1 MNIVLP
7 DRNGNAIINAVQMW
21 RTQLYCI
28 FYCERSVP
36 PGRKRLIQMSYIKN
50 KLQEIIKKEKV
61 LVIAAIAAV
70 VSMFFVPPSMAYMA
84 YIDVRV
90 LCLLF
95 SLMAVVAGFQSCRVF
110 EAMAQK
116 MLIGEKKLRTI
127 GWVLVA
133 LPFFTSML
141 ITNDVA
147 LITFVPF
154 TMLVLK
160 MVGGEKEAA
169 LIVVLQTVAAN
180 LGSMATPF
188 GNPQNLFLYA
198 YYNMTGSEF
207 FGTVLPLAIVSFIAI
222 WLCGFMVTSRAIRV
236 SFNGK
241 ACIQN
246 KGRLGVYAILFVLCL
261 LAVLR
266 IAPYWMVTA
275 MVAIALLILD
285 RKLLLKVDYALLLT
299 FICFFIFAGNMGEI
313 SAVKSFLAGIMEQ
326 NALLTSALASQVI
339 SNVPAAVLLSEF
351 TENGRDLLAGV
362 NIGGLGTPIA
372 SLASLISLKL
382 YSADANAATGGTG
395 RYMKLFI
402 IFNVVGLGLL
412 LGFQMLIG

>member
-1 MNIVLP
+1 MV
-7 DRNGNAIINAVQMW
+7 
-21 RTQLYCI
+21 
-28 FYCERSVP
+28 
-36 PGRKRLIQMSYIKN
+36 MSFN
-50 KLQEIIKKEKV
+50 KSKVREILQKEKV

-70 VSMFFVPPSMAYMA
+70 VSMFFVPPTMA
-84 YIDVRV
+84 YIDYIDLRV

-95 SLMAVVAGFQSCRVF
+95 SLMAVVAGFQSCHVF
-110 EAMAQK
+110 EALAQK
-116 MLIGEKKLRTI
+116 MLAGEKKLRTI

-160 MVGGEKEAA
+160 MVGAEKEAA

-188 GNPQNLFLYA
+188 GNPQNLYLYA
-198 YYNMTGSEF
+198 NYNMTGSVF
-207 FGTVLPLAIVSFIAI
+207 FGTVLPLTLVSLVALWF
-222 WLCGFMVTSRAIRV
+222 CGYMVSGHGIQV
-236 SFNGK
+236 NFSGK
-241 ACIQN
+241 ACIHN
-246 KGRLGVYAILFVLCL
+246 KVKLGVYVVLFILCL

-266 IAPYWMVTA
+266 IAPYWAVTA
-275 MVAIALLILD
+275 MVAIALLVLD

-313 SAVKSFLAGIMEQ
+313 SAVQNFLAGIMEK
-326 NALLTSALASQVI
+326 NTLLTAALSSQVI

-351 TENGRDLLAGV
+351 TENGRALLAGV

-382 YSADANAATGGTG
+382 YSAEAGTATGGTG
-395 RYMKLFI
+395 RYMKLFV
-402 IFNVVGLGLL
+402 IFNVVGLILL
-412 LGFQMLIG
+412 LGFQMMIG

>member
-1 MNIVLP
+1 MV
-7 DRNGNAIINAVQMW
+7 
-21 RTQLYCI
+21 
-28 FYCERSVP
+28 
-36 PGRKRLIQMSYIKN
+36 MSFN
-50 KLQEIIKKEKV
+50 KSKVREILQKEKV

-70 VSMFFVPPSMAYMA
+70 VSMFFVPPTMAYID

-95 SLMAVVAGFQSCRVF
+95 SLMAVVAGFQSCHVF
-110 EAMAQK
+110 EALAQK
-116 MLIGEKKLRTI
+116 MLAGEKKLRTI

-160 MVGGEKEAA
+160 MVGAEKEAA

-188 GNPQNLFLYA
+188 GNPQNLYLYA
-198 YYNMTGSEF
+198 NYNMTGSEF
-207 FGTVLPLAIVSFIAI
+207 FGTVLPLTLVSLVALWF
-222 WLCGFMVTSRAIRV
+222 CGYMVSGHGIQV
-236 SFNGK
+236 NFSGK
-241 ACIQN
+241 ACIHN
-246 KGRLGVYAILFVLCL
+246 KVKLGVYVVLFILCL

-266 IAPYWMVTA
+266 IAPYWAVTA
-275 MVAIALLILD
+275 MVAIALLVLD
-285 RKLLLKVDYALLLT
+285 HKLLLKVDYALLLT

-313 SAVKSFLAGIMEQ
+313 SAVQNFLAGIMEK
-326 NALLTSALASQVI
+326 NTLLTAALSSQVI

-351 TENGRDLLAGV
+351 TENGRALLAGV

-382 YSADANAATGGTG
+382 YSAEAGTATGGTG
-395 RYMKLFI
+395 RYMKLFM
-402 IFNVVGLGLL
+402 IFNVVGLILL
-412 LGFQMLIG
+412 LGFQMMIG

>member
-1 MNIVLP
+1 MV
-7 DRNGNAIINAVQMW
+7 
-21 RTQLYCI
+21 
-28 FYCERSVP
+28 
-36 PGRKRLIQMSYIKN
+36 MSFN
-50 KLQEIIKKEKV
+50 KSKVREILQKEKV

-70 VSMFFVPPSMAYMA
+70 VSMFFVPPTMAYID

-95 SLMAVVAGFQSCRVF
+95 SLMAVVAGFQSCHVF
-110 EAMAQK
+110 EALAQK
-116 MLIGEKKLRTI
+116 MLAGEKKLRTI

-133 LPFFTSML
+133 LPFFTSMV

-160 MVGGEKEAA
+160 MVGAEKEAA

-188 GNPQNLFLYA
+188 GNPQNLYLYA
-198 YYNMTGSEF
+198 NYNMTGSEF
-207 FGTVLPLAIVSFIAI
+207 FGTVLPLMLVSLVALWF
-222 WLCGFMVTSRAIRV
+222 CGYMVSGHGIQV
-236 SFNGK
+236 NFSGK
-241 ACIQN
+241 ACIHN
-246 KGRLGVYAILFVLCL
+246 KVKLGVYVVLFILCL

-266 IAPYWMVTA
+266 IAPYWAVTA
-275 MVAIALLILD
+275 MVAIALLVLD

-313 SAVKSFLAGIMEQ
+313 SAMQNFLAGIMEK
-326 NALLTSALASQVI
+326 NTLLTAALSSQVI

-351 TENGRDLLAGV
+351 TENGRALLAGV

-382 YSADANAATGGTG
+382 YSAEAGTATGGTG
-395 RYMKLFI
+395 RYMKLFM
-402 IFNVVGLGLL
+402 IFNVVGLILL
-412 LGFQMLIG
+412 LGFQMMIG

>member
-1 MNIVLP
+1 MV
-7 DRNGNAIINAVQMW
+7 
-21 RTQLYCI
+21 
-28 FYCERSVP
+28 
-36 PGRKRLIQMSYIKN
+36 MSFN
-50 KLQEIIKKEKV
+50 KSKVREILQKEKV

-70 VSMFFVPPSMAYMA
+70 VSMFFVPPTMAYID

-95 SLMAVVAGFQSCRVF
+95 SLMAVVAGFQSCHVF
-110 EAMAQK
+110 EALAQK
-116 MLIGEKKLRTI
+116 MLAGEKKLRTI

-160 MVGGEKEAA
+160 MVGAEKEAA

-188 GNPQNLFLYA
+188 GNPQNLYLYA
-198 YYNMTGSEF
+198 NYNMTGSEF
-207 FGTVLPLAIVSFIAI
+207 FGTVLPLTLVSLVALWF
-222 WLCGFMVTSRAIRV
+222 CGYMVSGHGIQV
-236 SFNGK
+236 NFSGK
-241 ACIQN
+241 ACIHN
-246 KGRLGVYAILFVLCL
+246 KVKLGVYAVMFILCL

-266 IAPYWMVTA
+266 IAPYWAVTA
-275 MVAIALLILD
+275 MVAIALLVLD

-313 SAVKSFLAGIMEQ
+313 SAVQNFLAGIMEK
-326 NALLTSALASQVI
+326 NTLLTAALSSQVI

-351 TENGRDLLAGV
+351 TENGRALLAGV

-382 YSADANAATGGTG
+382 YSAEAGTATGGTG
-395 RYMKLFI
+395 RYMKLFM
-402 IFNVVGLGLL
+402 IFNVVGLILL
-412 LGFQMLIG
+412 LGFQMMIG

>member
-1 MNIVLP
+1 MV
-7 DRNGNAIINAVQMW
+7 
-21 RTQLYCI
+21 
-28 FYCERSVP
+28 
-36 PGRKRLIQMSYIKN
+36 MSFN
-50 KLQEIIKKEKV
+50 KSKVREILQKEKV

-70 VSMFFVPPSMAYMA
+70 VSMFFVPPTMAYID

-95 SLMAVVAGFQSCRVF
+95 SLMAVVAGFQSCHVF
-110 EAMAQK
+110 EALAQK
-116 MLIGEKKLRTI
+116 MLAGEKKLRTI

-160 MVGGEKEAA
+160 MVGAEKEAA

-188 GNPQNLFLYA
+188 GNPQNLYLYA
-198 YYNMTGSEF
+198 NYNMTGSEF
-207 FGTVLPLAIVSFIAI
+207 FGTVLPLTLVSIVALWF
-222 WLCGFMVTSRAIRV
+222 CGYMVSGHGIQV
-236 SFNGK
+236 NFSGK
-241 ACIQN
+241 ACIHN
-246 KGRLGVYAILFVLCL
+246 KVKLGVYVVLFILCL

-266 IAPYWMVTA
+266 IAPYWTVTA
-275 MVAIALLILD
+275 MVAIALLVLD

-313 SAVKSFLAGIMEQ
+313 SAVQYFLAGIMEK
-326 NALLTSALASQVI
+326 NTLLTAALSSQVI

-351 TENGRDLLAGV
+351 TENGRALLAGV

-382 YSADANAATGGTG
+382 YSAEAGTATGGTG
-395 RYMKLFI
+395 RYMKLFM
-402 IFNVVGLGLL
+402 IFNVVGLILL
-412 LGFQMLIG
+412 LGFQMMIG

>member
-1 MNIVLP
+1 
-7 DRNGNAIINAVQMW
+7 
-21 RTQLYCI
+21 
-28 FYCERSVP
+28 
-36 PGRKRLIQMSYIKN
+36 MSFIKN

-61 LVIAAIAAV
+61 LIIAAMAAV
-70 VSMFFVPPSMAYMA
+70 ISMFFVPPTMAYIE

-95 SLMAVVAGFQSCRVF
+95 SLMAVVAGFQSCHVF
-110 EAMAQK
+110 EALAQK
-116 MLIGEKKLRTI
+116 MLTGEKKLRTI

-169 LIVVLQTVAAN
+169 LVVVLQTVAAN

-198 YYNMTGSEF
+198 NYNMTGREF
-207 FGTVLPLAIVSFIAI
+207 LGTVLPLTVISLAIL
-222 WLCGFMVTSRAIRV
+222 WLCGFMISGRSIQVNFS
-236 SFNGK
+236 GK

-246 KGRLGVYAILFVLCL
+246 KGRLGVYVILFVLCL

-266 IAPYWMVTA
+266 IAPYWIVTA
-275 MVAIALLILD
+275 VVAIALLILD

-313 SAVKSFLAGIMEQ
+313 STVKSFLAGIMER
-326 NALLTSALASQVI
+326 NSLLTSSLASQVI

-351 TENGRDLLAGV
+351 TENGRALLAGV

-382 YSADANAATGGTG
+382 YAADANTATGGTG
-395 RYMKLFI
+395 RYMKLFM
-402 IFNVVGLGLL
+402 IFNVVGLALL
-412 LGFQMLIG
+412 LGFQLLIG

>member
-1 MNIVLP
+1 MS
-7 DRNGNAIINAVQMW
+7 INK
-21 RTQLYCI
+21 
-28 FYCERSVP
+28 S
-36 PGRKRLIQMSYIKN
+36 
-50 KLQEIIKKEKV
+50 KLREIIQKEKV
-61 LVIAAIAAV
+61 LIIAAIAAV
-70 VSMFFVPPSMAYMA
+70 VSMFFVPPTMAYID

-110 EAMAQK
+110 EALAQK
-116 MLIGEKKLRTI
+116 MLAGEKKLRTI

-188 GNPQNLFLYA
+188 GNPQNLYLYA
-198 YYNMTGSEF
+198 NYNMSGADF
-207 FGTVLPLAIVSFIAI
+207 FGTVLPLAAVSLAVL
-222 WLCGFMVTSRAIRV
+222 WLCGFLVSGRSIQV
-236 SFNGK
+236 SFSGK
-241 ACIQN
+241 ACIEN
-246 KGRLGVYAILFVLCL
+246 KGKLGVYAILFVLCL

-266 IAPYWMVTA
+266 IVPYGIVTA
-275 MVAIALLILD
+275 VVAIALVVLD

-313 SAVKSFLAGIMEQ
+313 SAVQNFLAGIMEK

-351 TENGRDLLAGV
+351 TENGRTLLAGV

-382 YSADANAATGGTG
+382 YSADAGAATGGTG
-395 RYMKLFI
+395 RYMKLFM
-402 IFNVVGLGLL
+402 IFNVVGLVLL

>member
-1 MNIVLP
+1 
-7 DRNGNAIINAVQMW
+7 
-21 RTQLYCI
+21 
-28 FYCERSVP
+28 
-36 PGRKRLIQMSYIKN
+36 MSFN
-50 KLQEIIKKEKV
+50 KSKVREILQKEKV

-70 VSMFFVPPSMAYMA
+70 VSMFFVPPTMAYID

-95 SLMAVVAGFQSCRVF
+95 SLMAVVAGFQSCHVF
-110 EAMAQK
+110 EALAQK
-116 MLIGEKKLRTI
+116 MLAGEKKLRTI
-127 GWVLVA
+127 GWMLVA

-160 MVGGEKEAA
+160 MVGAEKEAA

-188 GNPQNLFLYA
+188 GNPQNLYLYA
-198 YYNMTGSEF
+198 NYNMTGSEF
-207 FGTVLPLAIVSFIAI
+207 FGTVLPLTLVSLVALWF
-222 WLCGFMVTSRAIRV
+222 CGYMVSGHGIQV
-236 SFNGK
+236 NFSGK
-241 ACIQN
+241 VCIHN
-246 KGRLGVYAILFVLCL
+246 KVKLGVYVVLFILCL

-266 IAPYWMVTA
+266 IAPYWVVTA
-275 MVAIALLILD
+275 MVAIALLMLD

-313 SAVKSFLAGIMEQ
+313 SAVQNFLAGIMEK
-326 NALLTSALASQVI
+326 NTLLTAALSSQVI

-351 TENGRDLLAGV
+351 TENGHALLAGV

-382 YSADANAATGGTG
+382 YSAEAGTATGGTG
-395 RYMKLFI
+395 RYMKLFM
-402 IFNVVGLGLL
+402 IFNVVGLILL
-412 LGFQMLIG
+412 LGFQMMIG

>member
-1 MNIVLP
+1 M
-7 DRNGNAIINAVQMW
+7 
-21 RTQLYCI
+21 YCI
-28 FYCERSVP
+28 FYFRRSVP
-36 PGRKRLIQMSYIKN
+36 AGRKKLTYMNFN
-50 KLQEIIKKEKV
+50 KSKLREILKKEKV
-61 LVIAAIAAV
+61 LVIAAMAAV
-70 VSMFFVPPSMAYMA
+70 VSMFFVPPTMAYID

-95 SLMAVVAGFQSCRVF
+95 SLMAVVAGFQSCHVF
-110 EAMAQK
+110 EALAQK
-116 MLIGEKKLRTI
+116 MLAGEKKLRTI

-188 GNPQNLFLYA
+188 GNPQNLYLYA
-198 YYNMTGSEF
+198 NYNMTGSEF
-207 FGTVLPLAIVSFIAI
+207 FGTVLPLAAVSLAALWI
-222 WLCGFMVTSRAIRV
+222 CGFMVSGRSIQV
-236 SFNGK
+236 NFSGK
-241 ACIQN
+241 AYIQN
-246 KGRLGVYAILFVLCL
+246 KMRLGVYVVLFVFCL

-266 IAPYWMVTA
+266 IAPYWAVTGV
-275 MVAIALLILD
+275 VAISLLVLD

-299 FICFFIFAGNMGEI
+299 FICFFIFAGNMGKI
-313 SAVKSFLAGIMEQ
+313 PDVQNFLAGIMEKST
-326 NALLTSALASQVI
+326 LLTSALTSQVI

-351 TENGRDLLAGV
+351 TENGRALLAGV

-382 YSADANAATGGTG
+382 YSAEAGTATGGTG
-395 RYMKLFI
+395 RYMKFFM
-402 IFNVVGLGLL
+402 IFNVVGLVLL

>member
-1 MNIVLP
+1 
-7 DRNGNAIINAVQMW
+7 
-21 RTQLYCI
+21 
-28 FYCERSVP
+28 
-36 PGRKRLIQMSYIKN
+36 MSFN
-50 KLQEIIKKEKV
+50 KSKVREILQKEKV

-70 VSMFFVPPSMAYMA
+70 VSMFFVPPTMAYID

-95 SLMAVVAGFQSCRVF
+95 SLMAVVAGFQSCHVF
-110 EAMAQK
+110 EALAQK
-116 MLIGEKKLRTI
+116 MLAGEKKLRTI
-127 GWVLVA
+127 GWMLVA

-160 MVGGEKEAA
+160 MVGAEKEAA
-169 LIVVLQTVAAN
+169 LVVVLQTVAAN

-188 GNPQNLFLYA
+188 GNPQNLYLYA
-198 YYNMTGSEF
+198 NYNMTGSEF
-207 FGTVLPLAIVSFIAI
+207 FGTVLPLTLVSLVALWF
-222 WLCGFMVTSRAIRV
+222 CGYMVSGHGIQV
-236 SFNGK
+236 NFSGK
-241 ACIQN
+241 ACIHN
-246 KGRLGVYAILFVLCL
+246 KVKLGVYVVLFILCL

-266 IAPYWMVTA
+266 IAPYWAVTA
-275 MVAIALLILD
+275 MVAIALLVLD

-313 SAVKSFLAGIMEQ
+313 SAVQNFLAGIMEK
-326 NALLTSALASQVI
+326 NTLLTAALSSQVI

-351 TENGRDLLAGV
+351 TENGRALLAGV

-382 YSADANAATGGTG
+382 YSAEAGTAAGGTG
-395 RYMKLFI
+395 RYMKLFM
-402 IFNVVGLGLL
+402 IFNVIGLVLL
-412 LGFQMLIG
+412 LGFQMMIG

>member
-1 MNIVLP
+1 MV
-7 DRNGNAIINAVQMW
+7 
-21 RTQLYCI
+21 
-28 FYCERSVP
+28 
-36 PGRKRLIQMSYIKN
+36 MSFN
-50 KLQEIIKKEKV
+50 KSKMREILQKEKV

-70 VSMFFVPPSMAYMA
+70 VSMFFVPPTMAYID

-95 SLMAVVAGFQSCRVF
+95 SLMAVVAGFQSCHVF
-110 EAMAQK
+110 EALAQK
-116 MLIGEKKLRTI
+116 MLAGEKKLRTI

-160 MVGGEKEAA
+160 MVGAEKEAA

-188 GNPQNLFLYA
+188 GNPQNLYLYA
-198 YYNMTGSEF
+198 NYNMTGSEF
-207 FGTVLPLAIVSFIAI
+207 FGTVLPLTLVSLVALWF
-222 WLCGFMVTSRAIRV
+222 CGYMVSGHGIQV
-236 SFNGK
+236 NFSGK
-241 ACIQN
+241 ACIHN
-246 KGRLGVYAILFVLCL
+246 KVKLGVYIVLFILCL

-266 IAPYWMVTA
+266 IAPYWAVTA
-275 MVAIALLILD
+275 MVAIALLVLD

-313 SAVKSFLAGIMEQ
+313 SAVQNFLAGIMEK
-326 NALLTSALASQVI
+326 NALLTAALSSQVI

-351 TENGRDLLAGV
+351 TENGRALLAGV

-382 YSADANAATGGTG
+382 YSAEAGTATGGTG
-395 RYMKLFI
+395 RYMKLFM
-402 IFNVVGLGLL
+402 IFNVVGLILL
-412 LGFQMLIG
+412 LGFQMMIG

>member
-1 MNIVLP
+1 
-7 DRNGNAIINAVQMW
+7 
-21 RTQLYCI
+21 
-28 FYCERSVP
+28 
-36 PGRKRLIQMSYIKN
+36 MSFN
-50 KLQEIIKKEKV
+50 KSKLREIIQKEKV
-61 LVIAAIAAV
+61 LIIAAIAAV
-70 VSMFFVPPSMAYMA
+70 VSMFFVPPTMAYID

-110 EAMAQK
+110 EALAQK
-116 MLIGEKKLRTI
+116 MLTGEKKLRTI

-180 LGSMATPF
+180 LGSMTTPF
-188 GNPQNLFLYA
+188 GNPQNLYLYA
-198 YYNMTGSEF
+198 NYNMSGADF
-207 FGTVLPLAIVSFIAI
+207 FKTVLPLAAVSLSAL
-222 WLCGFMVTSRAIRV
+222 WLCGFLVSGRSIQV
-236 SFNGK
+236 SFSGK
-241 ACIQN
+241 ACIEN
-246 KGRLGVYAILFVLCL
+246 KGKLGVYAILFVLCL

-266 IAPYWMVTA
+266 IAPYGIVTA
-275 MVAIALLILD
+275 VVAIALLVLD

-313 SAVKSFLAGIMEQ
+313 SAVQNFLAGIMEK

-351 TENGRDLLAGV
+351 TENGRTLLAGV

-382 YSADANAATGGTG
+382 YAADAGTATGGTG
-395 RYMKLFI
+395 RYMKLFML
-402 IFNVVGLGLL
+402 FNVVGLILL

>member
-1 MNIVLP
+1 MV
-7 DRNGNAIINAVQMW
+7 
-21 RTQLYCI
+21 
-28 FYCERSVP
+28 
-36 PGRKRLIQMSYIKN
+36 MSFN
-50 KLQEIIKKEKV
+50 KSKVREILQKEKV

-70 VSMFFVPPSMAYMA
+70 VSMFFVPPTMAYID

-95 SLMAVVAGFQSCRVF
+95 SLMAVVAGFQSCHVF
-110 EAMAQK
+110 EALAQK
-116 MLIGEKKLRTI
+116 MLAGEKKLRTI

-160 MVGGEKEAA
+160 MVGAEKEAA

-188 GNPQNLFLYA
+188 GNPQNLYLYA
-198 YYNMTGSEF
+198 NYNMTGSEF
-207 FGTVLPLAIVSFIAI
+207 FGTVLPLTLVSLVALWF
-222 WLCGFMVTSRAIRV
+222 CGYMVSGHGIQV
-236 SFNGK
+236 NFSGK
-241 ACIQN
+241 ACIHN
-246 KGRLGVYAILFVLCL
+246 KVKLGVYVVLFILCL

-266 IAPYWMVTA
+266 IAPYWAVTA
-275 MVAIALLILD
+275 MVAIALLVLD

-313 SAVKSFLAGIMEQ
+313 SAVQNFLAGIMEK
-326 NALLTSALASQVI
+326 NTLLTAALSSQVI

-351 TENGRDLLAGV
+351 TENGRALLAGV

-382 YSADANAATGGTG
+382 YSAEAGTATGGTG
-395 RYMKLFI
+395 RYMKLFM
-402 IFNVVGLGLL
+402 IFNVVGLILL
-412 LGFQMLIG
+412 LGFQMMIG

>member
-1 MNIVLP
+1 MV
-7 DRNGNAIINAVQMW
+7 
-21 RTQLYCI
+21 
-28 FYCERSVP
+28 
-36 PGRKRLIQMSYIKN
+36 MSFN
-50 KLQEIIKKEKV
+50 KSKVREILQKEKV

-70 VSMFFVPPSMAYMA
+70 VSMFFVPPTMAYID

-95 SLMAVVAGFQSCRVF
+95 SLMAVVAGFQSCHVF
-110 EAMAQK
+110 EALAQK
-116 MLIGEKKLRTI
+116 MLAGEKKLRTI
-127 GWVLVA
+127 GWMLVA

-160 MVGGEKEAA
+160 MVGAEKEAA

-188 GNPQNLFLYA
+188 GNPQNLYLYA
-198 YYNMTGSEF
+198 NYNMTGSEF
-207 FGTVLPLAIVSFIAI
+207 FGTVLPLTLVSLVALWF
-222 WLCGFMVTSRAIRV
+222 CGYMVSGHGIQV
-236 SFNGK
+236 NFSGK
-241 ACIQN
+241 VCIHN
-246 KGRLGVYAILFVLCL
+246 KVKLGVYVVLFILCL

-266 IAPYWMVTA
+266 IAPYWVVTA
-275 MVAIALLILD
+275 MVAIALLMLD

-313 SAVKSFLAGIMEQ
+313 SAVQNFLAGIMEK
-326 NALLTSALASQVI
+326 NTLLTAALSSQVI

-351 TENGRDLLAGV
+351 TENGHALLAGV

-382 YSADANAATGGTG
+382 YSAEAGTATGGTG
-395 RYMKLFI
+395 RYMKLFM
-402 IFNVVGLGLL
+402 IFNVVGLILL
-412 LGFQMLIG
+412 LGFQMMIG

>member
-1 MNIVLP
+1 
-7 DRNGNAIINAVQMW
+7 
-21 RTQLYCI
+21 
-28 FYCERSVP
+28 
-36 PGRKRLIQMSYIKN
+36 MSFN
-50 KLQEIIKKEKV
+50 KSKLREIIQKEKV
-61 LVIAAIAAV
+61 LIIAAIAAV
-70 VSMFFVPPSMAYMA
+70 VSMFFVPPTMA
-84 YIDVRV
+84 YIDYFDVRV

-110 EAMAQK
+110 EALAQK
-116 MLIGEKKLRTI
+116 MLTGEKKLRTI
-127 GWVLVA
+127 GWLLVA

-198 YYNMTGSEF
+198 NYNMTGGTF
-207 FGTVLPLAIVSFIAI
+207 FGTVLPLAVVSLVALWF
-222 WLCGFMVTSRAIRV
+222 CGFMVSGRSIQV
-236 SFNGK
+236 NFSGK
-241 ACIQN
+241 TCIEN
-246 KGRLGVYAILFVLCL
+246 KGKLGVYAILFVLCL

-266 IAPYWMVTA
+266 IAPYGIVTA
-275 MVAIALLILD
+275 VVAIALVVLD

-313 SAVKSFLAGIMEQ
+313 SAVQNFLAGIMEK

-351 TENGRDLLAGV
+351 TENGRTLLAGV

-382 YSADANAATGGTG
+382 YAADAGTATGGTG
-395 RYMKLFI
+395 RYMKLFML
-402 IFNVVGLGLL
+402 FNVVGLILL

>member
-1 MNIVLP
+1 M
-7 DRNGNAIINAVQMW
+7 R
-21 RTQLYCI
+21 
-28 FYCERSVP
+28 
-36 PGRKRLIQMSYIKN
+36 RKRLMVMSFN
-50 KLQEIIKKEKV
+50 KSKVREILQKEKV

-70 VSMFFVPPSMAYMA
+70 VSMFFVPPTMAYID

-95 SLMAVVAGFQSCRVF
+95 SLMAVVAGFQSCHVF
-110 EAMAQK
+110 EALAQK
-116 MLIGEKKLRTI
+116 MLAGEKKLRTI

-160 MVGGEKEAA
+160 MVGAEKEAA

-188 GNPQNLFLYA
+188 GNPQNLYLYA
-198 YYNMTGSEF
+198 NYNMTGSEF
-207 FGTVLPLAIVSFIAI
+207 FGTVLPLTLVSLVALWF
-222 WLCGFMVTSRAIRV
+222 CGYMVSGHGIQV
-236 SFNGK
+236 NFSGK
-241 ACIQN
+241 ACIHN
-246 KGRLGVYAILFVLCL
+246 KVKLGVYVVLFILCL

-266 IAPYWMVTA
+266 IAPYWAVTA
-275 MVAIALLILD
+275 MVAIALLVLD

-313 SAVKSFLAGIMEQ
+313 SAVQNFLAGIMEK
-326 NALLTSALASQVI
+326 NTLLTAALSSQVI

-351 TENGRDLLAGV
+351 TENGRALLAGV

-382 YSADANAATGGTG
+382 YSAEAGTAAGGTG
-395 RYMKLFI
+395 RYMKLFM
-402 IFNVVGLGLL
+402 IFNVVGLILL
-412 LGFQMLIG
+412 LGFQMMIG

>member
-1 MNIVLP
+1 MV
-7 DRNGNAIINAVQMW
+7 
-21 RTQLYCI
+21 
-28 FYCERSVP
+28 
-36 PGRKRLIQMSYIKN
+36 MSFN
-50 KLQEIIKKEKV
+50 KSKVREILQKEKV

-70 VSMFFVPPSMAYMA
+70 VSMFFVPPRMAYID

-95 SLMAVVAGFQSCRVF
+95 SLMAVVAGFQSCHVF
-110 EAMAQK
+110 EALAQK
-116 MLIGEKKLRTI
+116 MLAGEKKLRTI

-160 MVGGEKEAA
+160 MVGAEKEAA

-188 GNPQNLFLYA
+188 GNPQNLYLYA
-198 YYNMTGSEF
+198 NYNMTGSEF
-207 FGTVLPLAIVSFIAI
+207 FGTVLPLTLVSLVALWF
-222 WLCGFMVTSRAIRV
+222 CGYMVSGHGIQV
-236 SFNGK
+236 NFSGK
-241 ACIQN
+241 ACIHN
-246 KGRLGVYAILFVLCL
+246 KVKLGVYVVLFILCL

-266 IAPYWMVTA
+266 IAPYWAVTA
-275 MVAIALLILD
+275 MVAIALLVLD

-313 SAVKSFLAGIMEQ
+313 SAVQNFLAGIMEK
-326 NALLTSALASQVI
+326 NTLLTAALSSQVI

-351 TENGRDLLAGV
+351 TENGRALLAGV

-382 YSADANAATGGTG
+382 YSAEAGTAAGGTG
-395 RYMKLFI
+395 RYMKLFM
-402 IFNVVGLGLL
+402 IFNVVGLILL
-412 LGFQMLIG
+412 LGFQMMIG

>member
-1 MNIVLP
+1 MV
-7 DRNGNAIINAVQMW
+7 
-21 RTQLYCI
+21 
-28 FYCERSVP
+28 
-36 PGRKRLIQMSYIKN
+36 MSFN
-50 KLQEIIKKEKV
+50 KSKVREILQKEKV

-70 VSMFFVPPSMAYMA
+70 VSMFFVPPTMAYID

-95 SLMAVVAGFQSCRVF
+95 SLMAVVAGFQSCHVF
-110 EAMAQK
+110 EALAQK
-116 MLIGEKKLRTI
+116 MLAGEKKLRTI

-160 MVGGEKEAA
+160 MVGAEKEAA

-188 GNPQNLFLYA
+188 GNPQNLYLYA
-198 YYNMTGSEF
+198 NYNMTGSEF
-207 FGTVLPLAIVSFIAI
+207 FGTVLPLTLVSLVALWF
-222 WLCGFMVTSRAIRV
+222 CGYMVSGHGIQV
-236 SFNGK
+236 NFSGK
-241 ACIQN
+241 ACIHN
-246 KGRLGVYAILFVLCL
+246 KVKLGVYVVLFILCL

-266 IAPYWMVTA
+266 IAPYWAVTA
-275 MVAIALLILD
+275 MVAIALLVLD

-313 SAVKSFLAGIMEQ
+313 SAMQNFLAGIMEK
-326 NALLTSALASQVI
+326 NTLLTAALSSQVI

-351 TENGRDLLAGV
+351 TENGRALLAGV

-382 YSADANAATGGTG
+382 YSAEAGTATGGTG
-395 RYMKLFI
+395 RYMKLFM
-402 IFNVVGLGLL
+402 IFNVVGLILL
-412 LGFQMLIG
+412 LGFQMMIG

>member
-1 MNIVLP
+1 MV
-7 DRNGNAIINAVQMW
+7 
-21 RTQLYCI
+21 
-28 FYCERSVP
+28 
-36 PGRKRLIQMSYIKN
+36 MSFN
-50 KLQEIIKKEKV
+50 KSKVREILQKEKV

-70 VSMFFVPPSMAYMA
+70 VSMFFVPPTMAYID

-95 SLMAVVAGFQSCRVF
+95 SLMAVVAGFQSCHVF
-110 EAMAQK
+110 EALAQK
-116 MLIGEKKLRTI
+116 MLAGEKKLRTI

-160 MVGGEKEAA
+160 MVGAEKEAA

-188 GNPQNLFLYA
+188 GNPQNLYLYA
-198 YYNMTGSEF
+198 NYNMTGSEF
-207 FGTVLPLAIVSFIAI
+207 FGTVLPLTLVSLVALWF
-222 WLCGFMVTSRAIRV
+222 CGYMVSGHGIQV
-236 SFNGK
+236 NFSGK
-241 ACIQN
+241 ACIHN
-246 KGRLGVYAILFVLCL
+246 KVKLGVYVVLFILCL

-266 IAPYWMVTA
+266 IAPYWAVTA
-275 MVAIALLILD
+275 MVAIALLVLD

-313 SAVKSFLAGIMEQ
+313 SAVQNFLAGIMEK
-326 NALLTSALASQVI
+326 NTLLTAALSSQVI

-351 TENGRDLLAGV
+351 TENGRALLAGV

-382 YSADANAATGGTG
+382 YSAEAGTATGGTG
-395 RYMKLFI
+395 RYIKLFM
-402 IFNVVGLGLL
+402 IFNVVGLILL
-412 LGFQMLIG
+412 LGFQMMIG

>member
-1 MNIVLP
+1 
-7 DRNGNAIINAVQMW
+7 
-21 RTQLYCI
+21 
-28 FYCERSVP
+28 
-36 PGRKRLIQMSYIKN
+36 MSSIKS
-50 KLQEIIKKEKV
+50 KLREILQKEKV
-61 LVIAAIAAV
+61 LIIAAIAAM
-70 VSMFFVPPSMAYMA
+70 VSMFFVPPTMVYTE

-95 SLMAVVAGFQSCRVF
+95 SLMAVVAGFQSCHVF
-110 EAMAQK
+110 EALAQK
-116 MLIGEKKLRTI
+116 LLTGEKKLRTI

-133 LPFFTSML
+133 LSFFTSML

-188 GNPQNLFLYA
+188 GNPQNLYLYA
-198 YYNMTGSEF
+198 TYNMTGSEF
-207 FGTVLPLAIVSFIAI
+207 LGTVLPLTVVSLVAL
-222 WLCGFMVTSRAIRV
+222 WLCGFMVSGRRIQVNFSGA
-236 SFNGK
+236 
-241 ACIQN
+241 ACVEN
-246 KGRLGVYAILFVLCL
+246 KGKLGVYAILFVLCL

-266 IAPYWMVTA
+266 IAPYWIVTA
-275 MVAIALLILD
+275 VVAAALLVLD
-285 RKLLLKVDYALLLT
+285 RKLLVKVDYALLLT

-313 SAVKSFLAGIMEQ
+313 SAVQNFLAGIMEK

-351 TENGRDLLAGV
+351 TENGRTLLAGV

-382 YSADANAATGGTG
+382 YSADAGAATGGTG
-395 RYMKLFI
+395 RYMKLFM
-402 IFNVVGLGLL
+402 IFNVVGLIMLISI
-412 LGFQMLIG
+412 QMLIG

>member
-1 MNIVLP
+1 MV
-7 DRNGNAIINAVQMW
+7 
-21 RTQLYCI
+21 
-28 FYCERSVP
+28 
-36 PGRKRLIQMSYIKN
+36 MSFN
-50 KLQEIIKKEKV
+50 KSKVREILQKEKV

-70 VSMFFVPPSMAYMA
+70 VSMFFVPPTMAYID

-95 SLMAVVAGFQSCRVF
+95 SLMAVVAGFQSCHVF
-110 EAMAQK
+110 EALAQK
-116 MLIGEKKLRTI
+116 MLAGEKKLRTI

-160 MVGGEKEAA
+160 MVGAEKEAA

-188 GNPQNLFLYA
+188 GNPQNLYLYA
-198 YYNMTGSEF
+198 NYDMTGSEF
-207 FGTVLPLAIVSFIAI
+207 FGTVLPLTLVSLVALWF
-222 WLCGFMVTSRAIRV
+222 CGYMVSGHGIQV
-236 SFNGK
+236 NFSGK
-241 ACIQN
+241 ACIHN
-246 KGRLGVYAILFVLCL
+246 KVKLGVYVVLFILCL

-266 IAPYWMVTA
+266 IAPYWAVTA
-275 MVAIALLILD
+275 MVAIALLVLD

-313 SAVKSFLAGIMEQ
+313 SAVQYFLAGIMEK
-326 NALLTSALASQVI
+326 NTLLTAALSSQVI

-351 TENGRDLLAGV
+351 TENGRALLAGV

-382 YSADANAATGGTG
+382 YSAEAGTATGGTG
-395 RYMKLFI
+395 RYMKLFM
-402 IFNVVGLGLL
+402 IFNVVGLILL
-412 LGFQMLIG
+412 LGFQMMIG

>member
-1 MNIVLP
+1 
-7 DRNGNAIINAVQMW
+7 
-21 RTQLYCI
+21 
-28 FYCERSVP
+28 
-36 PGRKRLIQMSYIKN
+36 MSFN
-50 KLQEIIKKEKV
+50 KSKVREILQKEKV

-70 VSMFFVPPSMAYMA
+70 VSMFFVPPTMAYID

-95 SLMAVVAGFQSCRVF
+95 SLMAVVAGFQSCHVF
-110 EAMAQK
+110 EALAQK
-116 MLIGEKKLRTI
+116 MLAGEKKLRTI

-160 MVGGEKEAA
+160 MVGAEKEAA

-188 GNPQNLFLYA
+188 GNPQNLYLYA
-198 YYNMTGSEF
+198 NYDMTGSEF
-207 FGTVLPLAIVSFIAI
+207 FGTVLPLTLVSLVALWF
-222 WLCGFMVTSRAIRV
+222 CGYMVSGHGIQV
-236 SFNGK
+236 NFSGK
-241 ACIQN
+241 ACIHN
-246 KGRLGVYAILFVLCL
+246 KVKLGVYVVLFILCL

-266 IAPYWMVTA
+266 IAPYWAVTA
-275 MVAIALLILD
+275 MVAIALLVLD

-313 SAVKSFLAGIMEQ
+313 SAVQYFLAGIMEK
-326 NALLTSALASQVI
+326 NTLLTAALSSQVI

-351 TENGRDLLAGV
+351 TENGRALLAGV

-382 YSADANAATGGTG
+382 YSAEAGTATGGTG
-395 RYMKLFI
+395 RYMKLFM
-402 IFNVVGLGLL
+402 IFNVVGLILL
-412 LGFQMLIG
+412 LGFQMMIG

>member
-1 MNIVLP
+1 MV
-7 DRNGNAIINAVQMW
+7 
-21 RTQLYCI
+21 
-28 FYCERSVP
+28 
-36 PGRKRLIQMSYIKN
+36 MSFN
-50 KLQEIIKKEKV
+50 KSKVREILQKEKV

-70 VSMFFVPPSMAYMA
+70 VSMFFVPPTMAYID

-95 SLMAVVAGFQSCRVF
+95 SLMAVVAGFQSCHVF
-110 EAMAQK
+110 EALAQK
-116 MLIGEKKLRTI
+116 MLAGEKKLRTI

-160 MVGGEKEAA
+160 MVGAEKEAA
-169 LIVVLQTVAAN
+169 MIVVLQTVAAN

-188 GNPQNLFLYA
+188 GNPQNLYLYA
-198 YYNMTGSEF
+198 NYNMTGSEF
-207 FGTVLPLAIVSFIAI
+207 FGTVLPLTLVSFVAL
-222 WLCGFMVTSRAIRV
+222 WFCGYMVSGHGIQV
-236 SFNGK
+236 NFSGK
-241 ACIQN
+241 ACIHN
-246 KGRLGVYAILFVLCL
+246 KVKLGVYVVLFILCL

-266 IAPYWMVTA
+266 IAPYWAVTA
-275 MVAIALLILD
+275 MVAIALLVLD

-313 SAVKSFLAGIMEQ
+313 SAVQNILAGIMEK
-326 NALLTSALASQVI
+326 NTLLTAALSSQVI

-351 TENGRDLLAGV
+351 TENGRALLAGV

-382 YSADANAATGGTG
+382 YSAEAGTTTGGTG
-395 RYMKLFI
+395 RYMKLFM
-402 IFNVVGLGLL
+402 IFNVVGLILL
-412 LGFQMLIG
+412 LGFQMMIG

>member
-1 MNIVLP
+1 
-7 DRNGNAIINAVQMW
+7 
-21 RTQLYCI
+21 
-28 FYCERSVP
+28 
-36 PGRKRLIQMSYIKN
+36 MSFN
-50 KLQEIIKKEKV
+50 KSKVREILQKEKV

-70 VSMFFVPPSMAYMA
+70 VSMFFVPPTMAYID

-95 SLMAVVAGFQSCRVF
+95 SLMAVVAGFQSCHVF
-110 EAMAQK
+110 EALAQK
-116 MLIGEKKLRTI
+116 MLAGEKKLRTI

-160 MVGGEKEAA
+160 MVGAEKEAA

-188 GNPQNLFLYA
+188 GNPQNLYLYA
-198 YYNMTGSEF
+198 NYNMTGSEF
-207 FGTVLPLAIVSFIAI
+207 FGTVLPLMLVSLVALWF
-222 WLCGFMVTSRAIRV
+222 CGYMVSGHGIQV
-236 SFNGK
+236 NFSGK
-241 ACIQN
+241 ACIHN
-246 KGRLGVYAILFVLCL
+246 KVKLGVYVVLFILCL

-266 IAPYWMVTA
+266 IAPYWAVTA
-275 MVAIALLILD
+275 MVAIALLVLD

-313 SAVKSFLAGIMEQ
+313 SAMQNFLAGIMEK
-326 NALLTSALASQVI
+326 NTLLTAALSSQVI

-351 TENGRDLLAGV
+351 TENGRALLAGV

-382 YSADANAATGGTG
+382 YSAEAGTATGGTG
-395 RYMKLFI
+395 RYMKLFM
-402 IFNVVGLGLL
+402 IFNVVGLILL
-412 LGFQMLIG
+412 LGFQMMIG

>member
-1 MNIVLP
+1 MV
-7 DRNGNAIINAVQMW
+7 
-21 RTQLYCI
+21 
-28 FYCERSVP
+28 
-36 PGRKRLIQMSYIKN
+36 MSFN
-50 KLQEIIKKEKV
+50 KSKVREILQKEKV

-70 VSMFFVPPSMAYMA
+70 VSMFFVPPTMAYID

-95 SLMAVVAGFQSCRVF
+95 SLMAVVAGFQSCHVF
-110 EAMAQK
+110 EALAQK
-116 MLIGEKKLRTI
+116 MLAGEKKLRTI

-160 MVGGEKEAA
+160 MVGAEKEAA

-188 GNPQNLFLYA
+188 GNPQNLYLYA
-198 YYNMTGSEF
+198 NYNMTGSEF
-207 FGTVLPLAIVSFIAI
+207 FGTVLPLTLVSLVALWF
-222 WLCGFMVTSRAIRV
+222 CGYMVSGHGIQV
-236 SFNGK
+236 NFSGK
-241 ACIQN
+241 ACIHN
-246 KGRLGVYAILFVLCL
+246 KVKLGVYVVLFILCL

-266 IAPYWMVTA
+266 IAPYWAVTA
-275 MVAIALLILD
+275 MVAIALLVLD

-313 SAVKSFLAGIMEQ
+313 SAVQNFLAGIMEK
-326 NALLTSALASQVI
+326 NTLLTAALSSQVI

-351 TENGRDLLAGV
+351 TENGRALLVGV

-382 YSADANAATGGTG
+382 YSAEAGTATGGTG
-395 RYMKLFI
+395 RYMKLFM
-402 IFNVVGLGLL
+402 IFNVVGLILL
-412 LGFQMLIG
+412 LGFQMMIG

>member
-1 MNIVLP
+1 MV
-7 DRNGNAIINAVQMW
+7 
-21 RTQLYCI
+21 
-28 FYCERSVP
+28 
-36 PGRKRLIQMSYIKN
+36 MSFN
-50 KLQEIIKKEKV
+50 KSKVREILQKEKV

-70 VSMFFVPPSMAYMA
+70 VSMFFVPPTMAYID

-95 SLMAVVAGFQSCRVF
+95 SLMAVVAGFQSCHVF
-110 EAMAQK
+110 EALAQK
-116 MLIGEKKLRTI
+116 MLAGEKKLRTI

-160 MVGGEKEAA
+160 MVGAEKEAA

-188 GNPQNLFLYA
+188 GNPQNLYLYA
-198 YYNMTGSEF
+198 NYNMTGSEF
-207 FGTVLPLAIVSFIAI
+207 FGTVLPLTLVSLVALWF
-222 WLCGFMVTSRAIRV
+222 CGYMVSGHGIQV
-236 SFNGK
+236 NFSGK
-241 ACIQN
+241 ACIHN
-246 KGRLGVYAILFVLCL
+246 KVKLGVYVVLFILCL

-266 IAPYWMVTA
+266 IAPYWAVTA
-275 MVAIALLILD
+275 MVAIALIVLD

-313 SAVKSFLAGIMEQ
+313 SAVQNFLAGIMEK
-326 NALLTSALASQVI
+326 NTLLTAALSSQVI

-351 TENGRDLLAGV
+351 TENGRALLAGV

-382 YSADANAATGGTG
+382 YSAEAGTATGGTG
-395 RYMKLFI
+395 RYMKLFM
-402 IFNVVGLGLL
+402 IFNVVGLILL
-412 LGFQMLIG
+412 LGFQMMIG

>member
-1 MNIVLP
+1 MTCTNVLHFLLRKVRP
-7 DRNGNAIINAVQMW
+7 R
-21 RTQLYCI
+21 R
-28 FYCERSVP
+28 
-36 PGRKRLIQMSYIKN
+36 GRKRLIHMSFN
-50 KLQEIIKKEKV
+50 KSKLREIIRKEKV
-61 LVIAAIAAV
+61 LIIAAIAAV
-70 VSMFFVPPSMAYMA
+70 VSMFFVPPTMAYID

-110 EAMAQK
+110 EALAQK
-116 MLIGEKKLRTI
+116 MLAGEKKLRTI

-188 GNPQNLFLYA
+188 GNPQNLYLYA
-198 YYNMTGSEF
+198 NYNMSGADF
-207 FGTVLPLAIVSFIAI
+207 FETVLPLAAVSLVAL
-222 WLCGFMVTSRAIRV
+222 WLCGFLVSGRSIQV
-236 SFNGK
+236 SFSGK
-241 ACIQN
+241 ACIEN
-246 KGRLGVYAILFVLCL
+246 KGKLGVYAILFVLCL

-266 IAPYWMVTA
+266 IAPYGIVTA
-275 MVAIALLILD
+275 VVAIALLVLD

-313 SAVKSFLAGIMEQ
+313 SAVQNFLAGIMEK

-351 TENGRDLLAGV
+351 TENGRTLLAGV

-382 YSADANAATGGTG
+382 YVADAGTATGGTG
-395 RYMKLFI
+395 RYMKLFMM
-402 IFNVVGLGLL
+402 FNVIGLFLL

>member
-1 MNIVLP
+1 
-7 DRNGNAIINAVQMW
+7 
-21 RTQLYCI
+21 
-28 FYCERSVP
+28 
-36 PGRKRLIQMSYIKN
+36 MSFN
-50 KLQEIIKKEKV
+50 KSKVREILQKEKV

-70 VSMFFVPPSMAYMA
+70 VSMFFVPPTMA
-84 YIDVRV
+84 YIDYIDLRV

-95 SLMAVVAGFQSCRVF
+95 SLMAVVAGFQSCHVF
-110 EAMAQK
+110 EALAQK
-116 MLIGEKKLRTI
+116 MLAGEKKLRTI

-160 MVGGEKEAA
+160 MVGAEKEAA

-188 GNPQNLFLYA
+188 GNPQNLYLYA
-198 YYNMTGSEF
+198 NYNMTGSVF
-207 FGTVLPLAIVSFIAI
+207 FGTVLPLTLVSLVALWF
-222 WLCGFMVTSRAIRV
+222 CGYMVSGHGIQV
-236 SFNGK
+236 NFSGK
-241 ACIQN
+241 ACIHN
-246 KGRLGVYAILFVLCL
+246 KVKLGVYVVLFILCL

-266 IAPYWMVTA
+266 IAPYWAVTA
-275 MVAIALLILD
+275 MVAIALLVLD

-313 SAVKSFLAGIMEQ
+313 SAVQNFLAGIMEK
-326 NALLTSALASQVI
+326 NTLLTAALSSQVI

-351 TENGRDLLAGV
+351 TENGRALLAGV

-382 YSADANAATGGTG
+382 YSAEAGTATGGTG
-395 RYMKLFI
+395 RYMKLFV
-402 IFNVVGLGLL
+402 IFNVVGLILL
-412 LGFQMLIG
+412 LGFQMMIG

>member
-1 MNIVLP
+1 MIHTNVLHFLLQEVRP
-7 DRNGNAIINAVQMW
+7 AEAERAEIMG
-21 RTQLYCI
+21 
-28 FYCERSVP
+28 FYKS
-36 PGRKRLIQMSYIKN
+36 
-50 KLQEIIKKEKV
+50 KLREIIKKEKV
-61 LVIAAIAAV
+61 LIIAAV
-70 VSMFFVPPSMAYMA
+70 AAVISMFFVPPTMAYME

-95 SLMAVVAGFQSCRVF
+95 SLMAVVAGFQSCHVF

-116 MLIGEKKLRTI
+116 MLAGEKKLRTI

-169 LIVVLQTVAAN
+169 FIVVLQTIAAN

-188 GNPQNLFLYA
+188 GNPQNLYLYA
-198 YYNMTGSEF
+198 NYNMTGSEF
-207 FGTVLPLAIVSFIAI
+207 FGTVLPLTMVSFVG
-222 WLCGFMVTSRAIRV
+222 LGCCGFMVSSRSIQV
-236 SFNGK
+236 HFSGK
-241 ACIQN
+241 MTIQN
-246 KGRLGVYAILFVLCL
+246 KGKLGVYAILFVLCL

-266 IAPYWMVTA
+266 IAPYEIVTA
-275 MVAIALLILD
+275 IVALALLVLD
-285 RKLLLKVDYALLLT
+285 RKLLWKVDYALLLT

-313 SAVKSFLAGIMEQ
+313 SVVQSFLAGIMEKD
-326 NALLTSALASQVI
+326 ALLTSAFASQVI

-351 TENGRDLLAGV
+351 TENGNTLLAGV

-382 YSADANAATGGTG
+382 YSADAGTATGGTG
-395 RYMKLFI
+395 RFMKLFL
-402 IFNVVGLGLL
+402 IFNGIGLALL
-412 LGFQMLIG
+412 LGLQILIG

>member
-1 MNIVLP
+1 MV
-7 DRNGNAIINAVQMW
+7 
-21 RTQLYCI
+21 
-28 FYCERSVP
+28 
-36 PGRKRLIQMSYIKN
+36 MSFN
-50 KLQEIIKKEKV
+50 KSKVREILQKEKV

-70 VSMFFVPPSMAYMA
+70 VSMFFVPPTMAYID

-95 SLMAVVAGFQSCRVF
+95 SLMAVVAGFQSCHVF
-110 EAMAQK
+110 EALAQK
-116 MLIGEKKLRTI
+116 MLAGEKKLRTI

-160 MVGGEKEAA
+160 MVGAEKEAA

-188 GNPQNLFLYA
+188 GNPQNLYLYA
-198 YYNMTGSEF
+198 NYNMTCSEF
-207 FGTVLPLAIVSFIAI
+207 FGTVLPLTLVSLVALWF
-222 WLCGFMVTSRAIRV
+222 CGYMVPGHGIQVNFS
-236 SFNGK
+236 GK
-241 ACIQN
+241 ACIHN
-246 KGRLGVYAILFVLCL
+246 KVKLGVYVVLFILCL

-266 IAPYWMVTA
+266 IAPYWAVTA
-275 MVAIALLILD
+275 MVAIALLVLD

-313 SAVKSFLAGIMEQ
+313 SAMQNFLAGIMEK
-326 NALLTSALASQVI
+326 NTLLTAALSSQVI

-351 TENGRDLLAGV
+351 TENGRALLAGV

-382 YSADANAATGGTG
+382 YSAEAGTATGGTG
-395 RYMKLFI
+395 RYMKLFM
-402 IFNVVGLGLL
+402 IFNVVGLILL
-412 LGFQMLIG
+412 LGFQMMIG